1 MDEETL
7 RRIDVIL
14 ATFDGRETEIAAAG
28 RENVKT
34 VNRLA
39 RLCALKRAGGETTFK
54 HNLTRYHIEGA
65 ERELLIGAERA
76 GGGVWRLVARWAESG
91 T

>member
-1 MDEETL
+1 MDEETQ
-7 RRIDVIL
+7 RRIEAIL
-14 ATFDGRETEIAAAG
+14 AAFDGRETEIAAAG

-34 VNRLA
+34 VNRLG
-39 RLCALKRAGGETTFK
+39 RLCALKRVGGESTFK
-54 HNLTRYHIEGA
+54 RNLTRYQVAGA

-76 GGGVWRLVARWAESG
+76 GGGVWRLVARWAEDQ